1 MAVKE
6 YTWYNV
12 VNYICAIFPP
22 YTLLCGLF
30 TMSNKNIIPNNA
42 KLSTVRLFG
51 AAEERLSDPKWE
63 AHTQAHAHTH
73 TRTLTHTH
81 THAHARTH
89 ACACVPCRACVHACY
104 APVLACTVARSRW
117 VRCARSHVLAARVFV
132 RPARPWA
139 SLAHSYS

>member
-30 TMSNKNIIPNNA
+30 TMSNKNIIPNDA
-42 KLSTVRLFG
+42 PLSKVRPVPPRSVCPIQNG
-51 AAEERLSDPKWE
+51 KR
-63 AHTQAHAHTH
+63 TQAHAHTH

-81 THAHARTH
+81 MHAHARML
-89 ACACVPCRACVHACY
+89 VHACR
-104 APVLACTVARSRW
+104 AVHACVRAMLLLARTVARSRW
-117 VRCARSHVLAARVFV
+117 VKRCARSHVLAA
-132 RPARPWA
+132 
-139 SLAHSYS
+139 L